1 MELFNK
7 KDSHVSPLTSHVS
20 RIYLGDWLYNA
31 GIVGFLRIN
40 SHLWYVKDTKLISKD
55 ENLLKIGD
63 NYIEIDRKIFD
74 GFTDRFFD
82 YAFNLYGRYNA
93 RLEEFQRFLQNLSNE
108 TFESIDK
115 DFKNI
120 IKNFTLLKNKLGD
133 IKAKNSQELKHLIE
147 KAIRIL
153 EQDKEDFVESDVQ
166 IFLRGF
172 NGQKSFLN
180 KTITKDRKKKFYE
193 DFEEPLKTDNNEK
206 DKKFTCVI
214 CGDRPAKKDT
224 NYDTG
229 FSPIFGLNKDAI
241 NFAWN
246 FNTKLPSCDICEIVY
261 FCYFAGL
268 TELNGKYYFVNLDDS
283 VESLM
288 LANNLFKEELEK
300 SPENPFINFFTEYL
314 LRIKK
319 SQAKYTLSNINFIET
334 ELKETLPKVF
344 SFNID
349 YKTAEFIEK
358 NHENL
363 KSLSKSF
370 FMLPDKT
377 KVYILTEFLNLILK
391 KDLNYGLLYKIYK
404 SATQDKA
411 YVSNYNLQR
420 LIIMYLL
427 YKQKVGGKEM
437 DLEEK
442 SLWAMY
448 MQGKNLLERLKER
461 DAENKIQ
468 SIAYKL
474 LNALKIGDVNQFM
487 DVMMRVYMAYDLE
500 VPSLLIKALQDKDN
514 FYLLGYS
521 FLNGLLG
528 KENKLQEESQWKWK
542 V

>member
-1 MELFNK
+1 MEK
-7 KDSHVSPLTSHVS
+7 
-20 RIYLGDWLYNA
+20 IYLGDWFYNA

-40 SHLWYVKDTKLISKD
+40 SHLWNVKDPKLISKD

-74 GFTDRFFD
+74 GFTDRFFN

-93 RLEEFQRFLQNLSNE
+93 RLEEFQRFLENLNNE
-108 TFESIDK
+108 TFENISN

-133 IKAKNSQELKHLIE
+133 IKAENSQELKHLIE
-147 KAIRIL
+147 KAIKIL
-153 EQDKEDFVESDVQ
+153 EQDKEEFVESDVQ
-166 IFLRGF
+166 IFLRNF

-180 KTITKDRKKKFYE
+180 KTITKDRKKEFYE
-193 DFEEPLKTDNNEK
+193 DFEKPLKTDNNQK

-214 CGDRPAKKDT
+214 CGERPAKKDT

-229 FSPIFGLNKDAI
+229 CSPVFGLNKDAV

-246 FNTKLPSCDICEIVY
+246 FKTKLPSCDICEIVY
-261 FCYFAGL
+261 FCYFAGI
-268 TELNGKYYFVNLDDS
+268 TKLNGKYYFVNLDDS

-288 LANNLFKEELEK
+288 LANNLFKEEIEK
-300 SPENPFINFFTEYL
+300 SPENPFIDFFTEYL
-314 LRIKK
+314 SRIKK
-319 SQAKYTLSNINFIET
+319 SQAKYTLSNINFLET
-334 ELKETLPKVF
+334 ELKKTLPKVF

-358 NHENL
+358 NQENL

-370 FMLPDKT
+370 FILPDKNKT
-377 KVYILTEFLNLILK
+377 RVYILTEFLNLIFK
-391 KDLNYGLLYKIYK
+391 KDLNYGLLYKIFK
-404 SATQDKA
+404 NIMQDKA

-437 DLEEK
+437 GLEEEGK
-442 SLWAMY
+442 EMGLEEESLWTMY

-474 LNALKIGDVNQFM
+474 LNALKIGNTNQFM
-487 DVMMRVYMAYDLE
+487 DVMMRVHMAYDLE
-500 VPSLLIKALQDKDN
+500 VPKLLIKALQDKDN

-521 FLNGLLG
+521 FLNGLLQI
-528 KENKLQEESQWKWK
+528 QEENQ
-542 V
+542 

>member
-1 MELFNK
+1 MEK
-7 KDSHVSPLTSHVS
+7 
-20 RIYLGDWLYNA
+20 IYLGDWLYNA

-40 SHLWYVKDTKLISKD
+40 SHLWYVKDEKLISKD

-63 NYIEIDRKIFD
+63 NYMEIDRKIFD

-93 RLEEFQRFLQNLSNE
+93 RLEEFKKFLENLNNE
-108 TFESIDK
+108 TFENINK

-133 IKAKNSQELKHLIE
+133 MKAENSQELKNLIE

-153 EQDKEDFVESDVQ
+153 EQDKKEFLESDVQ
-166 IFLRGF
+166 IFLRSF

-193 DFEEPLKTDNNEK
+193 DFEGPLKTDNNQK

-214 CGDRPAKKDT
+214 CGERPAKKDT

-229 FSPIFGLNKDAI
+229 FSPIFGLNKDAV
-241 NFAWN
+241 NFTWN

-288 LANNLFKEELEK
+288 LANDLFKEELEK
-300 SPENPFINFFTEYL
+300 SPENPFIDFFTEYL

-319 SQAKYTLSNINFIET
+319 SQAKYILSNINFLET

-377 KVYILTEFLNLILK
+377 RVYILTEFLNLILK
-391 KDLNYGLLYKIYK
+391 KDLNYGLLYKIFK

-437 DLEEK
+437 GLEEK
-442 SLWAMY
+442 SLWAMHK
-448 MQGKNLLERLKER
+448 QGQDLLKRLKEGN
-461 DAENKIQ
+461 AENKIQ

-500 VPSLLIKALQDKDN
+500 VPGLLIKALQDKDN

-521 FLNGLLG
+521 FLNGLLE
-528 KENKLQEESQWKWK
+528 KENKLQEENQ
-542 V
+542 

>member
-1 MELFNK
+1 MEK
-7 KDSHVSPLTSHVS
+7 
-20 RIYLGDWLYNA
+20 IYLGDWLYNA

-40 SHLWYVKDTKLISKD
+40 SHLWNVKDTKLISKD

-82 YAFNLYGRYNA
+82 YAFNLYGRHE
-93 RLEEFQRFLQNLSNE
+93 RKLKRFKELLENLNDGI
-108 TFESIDK
+108 FKDVYK
-115 DFKNI
+115 DFKREI
-120 IKNFTLLKNKLGD
+120 DGYTLLKNKLGD
-133 IKAKNSQELKHLIE
+133 IKAENSQELKHLIE

-153 EQDKEDFVESDVQ
+153 EQDKEEFVESDVQ
-166 IFLRGF
+166 IFLRDF
-172 NGQKSFLN
+172 YGQKSFLN
-180 KTITKDRKKKFYE
+180 KTITQDRKKKFYE
-193 DFEEPLKTDNNEK
+193 DFEEPLKTNNNQK
-206 DKKFTCVI
+206 DKKLTCVI
-214 CGDRPAKKDT
+214 CGERPAKKDT

-229 FSPIFGLNKDAI
+229 FSPVFGLNKDAV

-268 TELNGKYYFVNLDDS
+268 TELNGKYYFVNLDDY

-288 LANNLFKEELEK
+288 LANNLFKEEIEK
-300 SPENPFINFFTEYL
+300 SPENPFIDFFTEYL

-319 SQAKYTLSNINFIET
+319 SQAKYTLSNINFLET

-349 YKTAEFIEK
+349 YNTAEFIEE
-358 NHENL
+358 NHKNL

-370 FMLPDKT
+370 FILPDKNKT
-377 KVYILTEFLNLILK
+377 RVYILTEFLNLILK
-391 KDLNYGLLYKIYK
+391 KDLNYGLLYKIFK
-404 SATQDKA
+404 SIMQDKA

-427 YKQKVGGKEM
+427 YKQNLYKQKVGGKEM
-437 DLEEK
+437 GLEEK

-474 LNALKIGDVNQFM
+474 LNALKIGDTNQFM
-487 DVMMRVYMAYDLE
+487 DVMMRVHMAYDLE
-500 VPSLLIKALQDKDN
+500 VPGLLIKALQDKDN

-528 KENKLQEESQWKWK
+528 KENKLQEENQ
-542 V
+542 

>member
-1 MELFNK
+1 MELFNR
-7 KDSHVSPLTSHVS
+7 KDSHVSPLASHVS

-40 SHLWYVKDTKLISKD
+40 SHLWYVKDEKIISKD
-55 ENLLKIGD
+55 ENLLKIED

-82 YAFNLYGRYNA
+82 YAFNLYGRYD
-93 RLEEFQRFLQNLSNE
+93 RKLKRFKELLENLNDG
-108 TFESIDK
+108 TFKDVYE
-115 DFKNI
+115 DFKEEVNG
-120 IKNFTLLKNKLGD
+120 FTLLKNKLGD

-153 EQDKEDFVESDVQ
+153 EQDKEEFVESDVQ
-166 IFLRGF
+166 IFLRSF

-193 DFEEPLKTDNNEK
+193 DFEEPLKTDNNQK

-214 CGDRPAKKDT
+214 CGERPAKKDT

-229 FSPIFGLNKDAI
+229 FSPIFGLNKDAV

-288 LANNLFKEELEK
+288 LANNLFKEEIEK
-300 SPENPFINFFTEYL
+300 SPENPFVDFFTEYL

-319 SQAKYTLSNINFIET
+319 SQAKYTLSNINFLET

-349 YKTAEFIEK
+349 YKTAEFIEE

-363 KSLSKSF
+363 KLLSKSF
-370 FMLPDKT
+370 FILPDKNKT
-377 KVYILTEFLNLILK
+377 RVYILTEFLNLILK
-391 KDLNYGLLYKIYK
+391 KDLNYGLLYKIFK

-437 DLEEK
+437 GLEEK

-448 MQGKNLLERLKER
+448 MQGKNLLERLKDG

-487 DVMMRVYMAYDLE
+487 DVMMRVHMAYDLE

-528 KENKLQEESQWKWK
+528 KENKLQEENQWK

>member
-1 MELFNK
+1 
-7 KDSHVSPLTSHVS
+7 
-20 RIYLGDWLYNA
+20 
-31 GIVGFLRIN
+31 
-40 SHLWYVKDTKLISKD
+40 
-55 ENLLKIGD
+55 
-63 NYIEIDRKIFD
+63 
-74 GFTDRFFD
+74 
-82 YAFNLYGRYNA
+82 LYGRYNA
-93 RLEEFQRFLQNLSNE
+93 RLEEFQRFLENLNNE
-108 TFESIDK
+108 TFENINK

-133 IKAKNSQELKHLIE
+133 VKAENSQELKHLIE

-153 EQDKEDFVESDVQ
+153 EQDKEEFVESDVQ
-166 IFLRGF
+166 IFLRDF
-172 NGQKSFLN
+172 YGQKSFLN
-180 KTITKDRKKKFYE
+180 KTITQDRKKKFYE
-193 DFEEPLKTDNNEK
+193 DFEEPLKTNNNQK
-206 DKKFTCVI
+206 DKKLTCVI
-214 CGDRPAKKDT
+214 CGERPAKKDT

-229 FSPIFGLNKDAI
+229 FSPVFGLNKDAV

-288 LANNLFKEELEK
+288 LANNLFKEEIEK
-300 SPENPFINFFTEYL
+300 SPENPFIDFFTEYL

-319 SQAKYTLSNINFIET
+319 SQAKYTLSNINFLET

-349 YKTAEFIEK
+349 YNTAEFIEE

-370 FMLPDKT
+370 FILPDKNKT
-377 KVYILTEFLNLILK
+377 RVYILTEFLNLILK
-391 KDLNYGLLYKIYK
+391 KDLNYGLLYKIFK
-404 SATQDKA
+404 SIMQDKA

-427 YKQKVGGKEM
+427 YKQNLYKQKVGGKEM
-437 DLEEK
+437 GLEEK

-474 LNALKIGDVNQFM
+474 LNALKIGDTNQFM
-487 DVMMRVYMAYDLE
+487 DVMMRVHMAYDLE
-500 VPSLLIKALQDKDN
+500 VPGLLIKALQDKDN

-528 KENKLQEESQWKWK
+528 KENQLQEENQ
-542 V
+542 

>member
-1 MELFNK
+1 MEK
-7 KDSHVSPLTSHVS
+7 
-20 RIYLGDWLYNA
+20 IYLGDWLYNV
-31 GIVGFLRIN
+31 GIVGLLRIN
-40 SHLWYVKDTKLISKD
+40 SHLWNVKDTKLISKD

-82 YAFNLYGRYNA
+82 YAFNLYGRHE
-93 RLEEFQRFLQNLSNE
+93 RKLKRFKELLENLNDGI
-108 TFESIDK
+108 FKDVYK
-115 DFKNI
+115 DFKREI
-120 IKNFTLLKNKLGD
+120 DGYTLLKNKLGD
-133 IKAKNSQELKHLIE
+133 IKAENSQELKHLIE

-153 EQDKEDFVESDVQ
+153 EQDKEEFVESDVQ
-166 IFLRGF
+166 IFLRDF
-172 NGQKSFLN
+172 YGQKSFLN
-180 KTITKDRKKKFYE
+180 KTITQDRKKKFYE
-193 DFEEPLKTDNNEK
+193 DFEEPLKTNNNQK
-206 DKKFTCVI
+206 DKKLTCVI
-214 CGDRPAKKDT
+214 CGERPAKKDT

-229 FSPIFGLNKDAI
+229 FSPVFGLNKDAV

-288 LANNLFKEELEK
+288 LANNLFKEEIEK
-300 SPENPFINFFTEYL
+300 SPENPFIDFFTEYL

-319 SQAKYTLSNINFIET
+319 SQAKYTLSNINFLET

-349 YKTAEFIEK
+349 YNTAEFIEK
-358 NHENL
+358 NHKNL

-370 FMLPDKT
+370 FILPDKNKT
-377 KVYILTEFLNLILK
+377 RVYILTEFLNLILK
-391 KDLNYGLLYKIYK
+391 KDLNYGLLYKIFK
-404 SATQDKA
+404 SIMQDKA

-427 YKQKVGGKEM
+427 YKQNLYKQKVGGKEM
-437 DLEEK
+437 GLEEK
-442 SLWAMY
+442 SLDDMY
-448 MQGKNLLERLKER
+448 IKGKILLERLKER

-474 LNALKIGDVNQFM
+474 LNALKIGDTNQFM
-487 DVMMRVYMAYDLE
+487 DVMMRVHMAYDLE
-500 VPSLLIKALQDKDN
+500 VPELLIEVLKDKDN

-521 FLNGLLG
+521 FLNGLL
-528 KENKLQEESQWKWK
+528 KIQEENQWK

>member
-7 KDSHVSPLTSHVS
+7 KDSYVSPLTSHVS

-82 YAFNLYGRYNA
+82 YAFNLYGRYD
-93 RLEEFQRFLQNLSNE
+93 RKLKRFKELLENLNDG
-108 TFESIDK
+108 TFK
-115 DFKNI
+115 DVYKGFKEEVNG
-120 IKNFTLLKNKLGD
+120 FTLLKNKLGD
-133 IKAKNSQELKHLIE
+133 IEAKNSQELKHLIE

-153 EQDKEDFVESDVQ
+153 EENKEDFVESDVQ
-166 IFLRGF
+166 IFLRNF

-193 DFEEPLKTDNNEK
+193 DFEEPLKTDNNQK

-229 FSPIFGLNKDAI
+229 FSPIFGLNKDAV

-300 SPENPFINFFTEYL
+300 SPENPFIDFFTEYL

-370 FMLPDKT
+370 FILPDKNKT
-377 KVYILTEFLNLILK
+377 RVYILTEFLSLILK
-391 KDLNYGLLYKIYK
+391 KDLNYGLLYKIFK
-404 SATQDKA
+404 SITQDRA

-427 YKQKVGGKEM
+427 YKEKVGGKEM
-437 DLEEK
+437 GLEEK

-487 DVMMRVYMAYDLE
+487 DVMMRVHMAYDLE

-528 KENKLQEESQWKWK
+528 KENKLQEENQWK